1 MQTLDAHIR
10 FFVYWKE
17 HQRRTDF
24 DLSVL
29 LLDHEFELADQV
41 SWTNLAAQGAVHSGD
56 ITEAPNGATEFIDL
70 DPTLIDAR
78 YVVPQVNVY
87 SGEGFDRVEETF
99 FGFMQR
105 ELEQKGRP
113 FEPRTVRAK
122 SDLFGTGRVSL
133 PVVFAREP
141 HGGWLATWM
150 HLNLFGQP
158 RFNRVEANYRGTSL
172 LVRGIVER
180 KYLRLSYIEK
190 LFGMRGVPSDE
201 WPIAL
206 DREEPITSLGFEY
219 PEDLP
224 AGSTVYTPS
233 NLTELLN
240 ST

>member
-1 MQTLDAHIR
+1 MRATSFPRSTCFPGKASTAS
-10 FFVYWKE
+10 
-17 HQRRTDF
+17 RRP
-24 DLSVL
+24 SSGSCS
-29 LLDHEFELADQV
+29 E
-41 SWTNLAAQGAVHSGD
+41 SSSRRGVHSSHAQCGRSQ
-56 ITEAPNGATEFIDL
+56 TC
-70 DPTLIDAR
+70 
-78 YVVPQVNVY
+78 
-87 SGEGFDRVEETF
+87 SG
-99 FGFMQR
+99 
-105 ELEQKGRP
+105 P
-113 FEPRTVRAK
+113 
-122 SDLFGTGRVSL
+122 GRVSL